1 MVEFFFSPIPFGSVC
16 HRTLVFALSP
26 LQTKERMDDWED
38 VAASLP
44 EYQQS
49 LVYEY
54 TLPESL
60 AERDRRN
67 RNVGY
72 EAGLKACKIT
82 VEQLEWE
89 LARAQER
96 VESLALALEAQ
107 RRRVE
112 VLAKEP
118 GNGPPSFDALDEWAL
133 KTGRGRLRVFER
145 ESHA

>member
-1 MVEFFFSPIPFGSVC
+1 
-16 HRTLVFALSP
+16 
-26 LQTKERMDDWED
+26 MDDWED

-44 EYQQS
+44 EYQQE

-67 RNVGY
+67 RNGGY
-72 EAGLKACKIT
+72 EAGLKASKIT

-112 VLAKEP
+112 VLAKEA
-118 GNGPPSFDALDEWAL
+118 GNGPPSFGALDEWAL

>member
-1 MVEFFFSPIPFGSVC
+1 
-16 HRTLVFALSP
+16 
-26 LQTKERMDDWED
+26 MDDWED
-38 VAASLP
+38 VAESLP

-54 TLPESL
+54 NLPESL
-60 AERDRRN
+60 GERDRRN
-67 RNVGY
+67 RNIGY
-72 EAGLKACKIT
+72 EAGVKACKIT

-96 VESLALALEAQ
+96 VASLALALEAQ

-112 VLAKEP
+112 VLSKEAE
-118 GNGPPSFDALDEWAL
+118 NGPPSMEALDEWVL

-145 ESHA
+145 ESQA

>member
-1 MVEFFFSPIPFGSVC
+1 
-16 HRTLVFALSP
+16 
-26 LQTKERMDDWED
+26 MDDWED
-38 VAASLP
+38 VAESLP
-44 EYQQS
+44 EYQQE

-54 TLPESL
+54 RLPESL

-72 EAGLKACKIT
+72 QAGVKASKIT

-96 VESLALALEAQ
+96 VTSLALALEAQ

-112 VLAKEP
+112 VLAKEA
-118 GNGPPSFDALDEWAL
+118 GNDLPSLDALDEWVL
-133 KTGRGRLRVFER
+133 KTGRGQLRVFER